1 MIDFFTDHISHPPS
15 LTIVEYASLFVGLLL
30 VVWLAIRYY
39 DKKWLQR
46 SFWWLLLV
54 QVVSLYAWY
63 IVVDWPLAES
73 LPLYHCRMAMLFMLW
88 GTTGS
93 LKRYFAYLG
102 IFGSTAAFIYPI
114 LDPFTF
120 PHITFFTFVIGHYA
134 LMANCL
140 MYLLKD
146 GQEEIIH
153 VRDLARLTLLMNVFL
168 LVINHIVGGNYG
180 FLSQTPILNSR
191 NVVLNFIMVSL
202 VLVFGTGLVQAT
214 IYQLEKSKISN
225 YL

>member
-39 DKKWLQR
+39 DKKWMQR
-46 SFWWLLLV
+46 SFWWIQLL

-73 LPLYHCRMAMLFMLW
+73 LPFYHCRIAMLFMLW
-88 GTTGS
+88 GTSGA
-93 LKRYFAYLG
+93 LKRYFAFLG
-102 IFGSTAAFIYPI
+102 ILGSTATFIYPMF
-114 LDPFTF
+114 DPFAF
-120 PHITFFTFVIGHYA
+120 PHLTFFTCVIGHYA
-134 LMANCL
+134 LMGNCL
-140 MYLLKD
+140 IYLLLD
-146 GQEEIIH
+146 SREDALEWME
-153 VRDLARLTLLMNVFL
+153 LFRLTVVMNAILFV
-168 LVINHIVGGNYG
+168 VNHLVGGNYG

-191 NVVLNFIMVSL
+191 NVVLNFIVVTL